1 METANVYT
9 RRDEP
14 GEFNLKLALVEVLR
28 NIKKVL
34 IFALVFAV
42 VLGFAK
48 WRGDLSDRDKLLREQ
63 EVIAQEGFDSNLS
76 PEELETQ
83 RIERETYRAQKAS
96 YEAQISAAQ
105 AQITQMEAQKGGSV
119 LLSAELD
126 DFRQRGGI
134 WFVDTHYQIHT
145 DTVVQESDFV
155 SSILSAYETL
165 LSSGEFYDYVG
176 QHMTEAIS
184 NQYLSELIT
193 ITRSSANVS
202 AVQGTTG
209 HGAAT
214 ISVSVFGSSDQ
225 MAGEIYG
232 AAKAYLT
239 SHSAQVARTVHAHD
253 LTLVDEWE
261 GSVAGEQ
268 ADLIRTA
275 QDSYNGELAALRAT
289 VSDLQAKLLTLKV
302 PSSMQ
307 AVAIERALKSD
318 SEIAVNAVIFG
329 LLGMLV
335 GAVLAAVIVII
346 AFVKRDAALD
356 ESEIQQR
363 CGVLVLSSLR
373 RFSGTSSWQQ
383 SLSRLC
389 GDEKRAE
396 TLEEVAALAR
406 VNLCSALE
414 AAGRAGEKVLLIGQ
428 NEVNDLA
435 RLIGRE
441 SSVDIVAGGN
451 VMLDATAAEAMR
463 SIDNV
468 ALVERKEGISY
479 REINTELDRLA
490 FLKKN
495 VVGMIAL

>member
-1 METANVYT
+1 METATVYT

-48 WRGDLSDRDKLLREQ
+48 WRGDIHDRAELLEEQ
-63 EVIAQEGFDSNLS
+63 EQIAREDSGTSLS
-76 PEELETQ
+76 PEELESR
-83 RIERETYRAQKAS
+83 RIERETYRLQKAA
-96 YEAQISAAQ
+96 YEEQISAAQ
-105 AQITQMEAQKGGSV
+105 AQITQMESQKGGSV
-119 LLSAELD
+119 LLSAEPEL
-126 DFRQRGGI
+126 FRQRGGL
-134 WFVDTHYQIHT
+134 WYVDTHYQIRA
-145 DTVVQESDFV
+145 DTVMQEPNPVNSV
-155 SSILSAYETL
+155 VSAYGSL
-165 LSSGEFYDYVG
+165 LTSGEFYEYVA
-176 QHMTEAIS
+176 QHMTDSLGIQS
-184 NQYLSELIT
+184 LVELIDVAANAD
-193 ITRSSANVS
+193 SSMLR
-202 AVQGTTG
+202 
-209 HGAAT
+209 
-214 ISVSVFGSSDQ
+214 VSVFGNSEQ
-225 MAGEIYG
+225 MANDIYT
-232 AAKAYLT
+232 AAKTYLT
-239 SHSAQVARTVHAHD
+239 LHSSEIKVNVHTHD

-261 GSVAGEQ
+261 GSVTGEQ
-268 ADLIRTA
+268 AELIRVA
-275 QDSYNGELAALRAT
+275 QDSYNSELASLRAS
-289 VSDLQAKLLTLKV
+289 VSELQAKLLTLKV
-302 PSSMQ
+302 PSSLQ
-307 AVAIERALKSD
+307 TLVIETALKSN
-318 SEIAVNAVIFG
+318 SEIAINAVIFG

-335 GAVLAAVIVII
+335 GAVLAAVIVIFI
-346 AFVKRDAALD
+346 FVKRDAALD

-373 RFSGTSSWQQ
+373 RFSGTSLWQQ
-383 SLSRLC
+383 RLSRLC

-396 TLEEVAALAR
+396 TMEDVAALAR

-428 NEVNDLA
+428 DEVNDLV

-441 SSVDIVAGGN
+441 SGVDVVAGGN
-451 VMLDATAAEAMR
+451 VLLDATAAEAMR